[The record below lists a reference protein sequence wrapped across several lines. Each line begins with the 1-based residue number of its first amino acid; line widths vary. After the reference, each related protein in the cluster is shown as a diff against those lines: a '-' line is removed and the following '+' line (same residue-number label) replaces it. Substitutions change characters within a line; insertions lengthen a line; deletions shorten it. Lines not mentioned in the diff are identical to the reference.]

1 MSIFKT
7 FIIAQVDMLKK
18 CKSKVEMLKHIY
30 NLFASFVSHYYYT
43 RNAYLVENALENLKM
58 H

>member
-1 MSIFKT
+1 MSNFNT

-18 CKSKVEMLKHIY
+18 CKNKVEMLKHIY
-30 NLFASFVSHYYYT
+30 NLFASIVSHYYYI

-58 H
+58 R